1 MIEVVLMHGA
11 PQVALDAPHG
21 RERAFTDS
29 ICGRHDKN
37 ELDHLD
43 DLREVGSCWKR
54 QFL

>member
-1 MIEVVLMHGA
+1 MIEAVLVHGT

-21 RERAFTDS
+21 RKRAFTNS

-43 DLREVGSCWKR
+43 DLRVVGSRWK
-54 QFL
+54 